1 MTWIL
6 ATVGALLLI
15 AERVQEA
22 LGIAAE
28 ERCLKQR

>member
-1 MTWIL
+1 MWIL
-6 ATVGALLLI
+6 FATVGAALLI
-15 AERVQEA
+15 AERVQEQ